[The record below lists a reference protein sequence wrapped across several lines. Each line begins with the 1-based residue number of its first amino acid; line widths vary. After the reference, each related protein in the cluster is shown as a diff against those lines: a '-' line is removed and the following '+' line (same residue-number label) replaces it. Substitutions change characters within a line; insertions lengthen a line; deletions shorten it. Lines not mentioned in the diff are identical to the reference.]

1 MQWDSRADDSEK
13 KSCSILEYGNEIL
26 AIGNNVLRGALAN
39 YLTLHRKGWDLDER
53 GGGGE

>member
-1 MQWDSRADDSEK
+1 VQWDSRADDSEK